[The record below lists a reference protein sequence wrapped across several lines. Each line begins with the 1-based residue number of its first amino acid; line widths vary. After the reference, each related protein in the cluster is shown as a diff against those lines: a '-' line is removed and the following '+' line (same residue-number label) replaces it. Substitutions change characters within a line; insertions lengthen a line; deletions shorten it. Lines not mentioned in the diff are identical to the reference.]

1 MVTIIFKT
9 LEKCVSNCVYCDV
22 IKRKQSKVM
31 SYELL
36 EIVFNRINTFLEQNP
51 TEEVAITWHG
61 GEITMLGEEYFL
73 KAFEFQE
80 KLCKNTKNRI
90 KHNAQS
96 NLLVL
101 NQGIIDALRKLGIN
115 SIGTSFDPIPG
126 IRGLG
131 KNRNSTLYNTCFF
144 NSTELLKRNN
154 MSWGIINVVHKK
166 QLSVAKDV
174 YYYLTNLCDSV
185 CFNEIYVYG
194 EDTYGL
200 RISGEEFADFL
211 GEIFPLW
218 LKHKDK
224 INVRPFNSLFDLAMG
239 NSGNLVCEFSGNCSH
254 RWLYISPLGET
265 SHCGKAGDYDLI
277 SYGNIAET
285 ELQDI
290 INNIQRQK
298 FVDRL
303 GYLQNNDCKGCRF
316 WGICHGGCFV
326 DSLMKNNDLNTIS
339 SSCVWIKR
347 FIEKYLEPILGVK
360 VNFL

>member
-1 MVTIIFKT
+1 MVTVIFKT

-22 IKRKQSKVM
+22 IKRKQTKVM

-36 EIVFNRINTFLEQNP
+36 EIVFTRINTFLETNL
-51 TEEVAITWHG
+51 TEDIVITWHG
-61 GEITMLGEEYFL
+61 GEITMLGEDYFL
-73 KAFEFQE
+73 KAYELQE
-80 KLCKNTKNRI
+80 KLCKNTKDRI

-101 NQGIIDALRKLGIN
+101 NQGIINALKKLGIT
-115 SIGTSFDPIPG
+115 SLGTSFDPIPG

-131 KNRNSTLYNTCFF
+131 KSRNSTLYNTRFF
-144 NSTELLKRNN
+144 NSTDLLRKND
-154 MSWGIINVVHKK
+154 MTWGIINVVHKK
-166 QLSVAKDV
+166 QLTLAKDI

-185 CFNEIYVYG
+185 CFNEVYVYG
-194 EDTYGL
+194 EDTHDL
-200 RISGEEFADFL
+200 KISGEEFADFL

-224 INVRPFNSLFDLAMG
+224 INVRPFDGLFDLVNG
-239 NSGNLVCEFSGNCSH
+239 KQGSLVCEFSGNCSH
-254 RWLYISPLGET
+254 KWLYIGPTGET

-285 ELQDI
+285 ELQDVL
-290 INNIQRQK
+290 NNGQRNK

-303 GYLQNNDCKGCRF
+303 NFLESNDCKNCRF

-326 DSLMKNNDLNTIS
+326 DSIMKNQNLNTVS
-339 SSCVWIKR
+339 SSCIWIKR
-347 FIEKYLEPILGVK
+347 FIENYIEPILGIK
-360 VNFL
+360 VDFS